1 MRNKLTQGLEDTT
14 TAGTYK
20 LTDLFRVISMLKG
33 FVSKNQS
40 ISEGHMTGQG
50 YRSPLGRRSFLTR
63 LGAGVTAL
71 SATAATG
78 TVAAEAQ
85 SVTEGRWL
93 ASRHEQ
99 DDWMDKVPGRHR
111 FIFDTI
117 APDAFGMALLFSNN
131 YFVASQDGYGL
142 QNSDLAVIIVAR
154 HNSTP
159 FAFNDAMWAKYG
171 APIAQR
177 AGFSDPKTK
186 QTPTTNLYN
195 ASDYGPALANRGNTL
210 DSMLKRGV
218 QLAVCKVATRGY
230 AGAIAMATGGNTD
243 TVFNELTANLV
254 SNSHLVPAGIVAVN
268 RAQERG
274 YSFVHA

>member
-1 MRNKLTQGLEDTT
+1 
-14 TAGTYK
+14 
-20 LTDLFRVISMLKG
+20 
-33 FVSKNQS
+33 
-40 ISEGHMTGQG
+40 MTGQG
-50 YRSPLGRRSFLTR
+50 HQSRLGRRWFLTR
-63 LGAGVTAL
+63 LGAGVTAV

-78 TVAAEAQ
+78 TVAVEAQ
-85 SVTEGRWL
+85 SVTEGRWQ

-99 DDWMDKVPGRHR
+99 DDWMDKVPGKHR

-131 YFVASQDGYGL
+131 YFIANQDGYGL
-142 QNSDLAVIIVAR
+142 QNSDLAVVIVAR

-171 APIAQR
+171 VPIAQR

-186 QTPTTNLYN
+186 QAPTTNLYN
-195 ASDYGPALANRGNTL
+195 ALDYGPALANRGTTV

-218 QLAVCKVATRGY
+218 HLAVCRMATRAY
-230 AGAIAMATGGNTD
+230 AGTIAMATGGNTD
-243 TVFNELTANLV
+243 TVYNELTANLL
-254 SNSHLVPAGIVAVN
+254 SNSHIVPAGIVAVN

-274 YSFVHA
+274 YSFVNA